1 MNEIVITSIEDLD
14 ERHLV
19 ELAFYEKQFQA
30 EILAAT
36 NKKRAKKDV
45 KKRRDEII
53 DRQEAEKSKLL
64 FSEDDQITLEKLCL
78 EDKEPVK
85 DVEEVK
91 PSESGFLFKNEFKV
105 VI

>member
-1 MNEIVITSIEDLD
+1 MNEVVITSIEDLD

-19 ELAFYEKQFQA
+19 ELSFYEKQFQA
-30 EILAAT
+30 EIIAAT

-78 EDKEPVK
+78 EEKEPVE
-85 DVEEVK
+85 DVAEVK
-91 PSESGFLFKNEFKV
+91 PSEPGILIKNE
-105 VI
+105 

>member
-19 ELAFYEKQFQA
+19 ELAFHEKQFQA

-85 DVEEVK
+85 DVEVVK
-91 PSESGFLFKNEFKV
+91 PSEPGFLIKNE
-105 VI
+105 